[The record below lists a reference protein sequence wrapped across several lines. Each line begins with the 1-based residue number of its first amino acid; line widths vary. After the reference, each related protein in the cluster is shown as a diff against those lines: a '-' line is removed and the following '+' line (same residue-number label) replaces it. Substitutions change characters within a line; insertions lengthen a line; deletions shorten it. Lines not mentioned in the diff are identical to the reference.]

1 MRTGMETILVSDFHP
16 TCSYNLPQLYQYY
29 CSFVYNY
36 YMGIITEGVTNH
48 VRVDSITG
56 PHVSV
61 IIGFPQ
67 NHTRKSCNLTFGYND
82 TLQTSALSSREDGDE
97 IEYALHSIVAGQTY
111 AYSLE
116 CSVDIRVDGNVSEMK
131 FTDQGNFKAGMY

>member
-1 MRTGMETILVSDFHP
+1 M
-16 TCSYNLPQLYQYY
+16 
-29 CSFVYNY
+29 
-36 YMGIITEGVTNH
+36 TNH
-48 VRVDSITG
+48 VKVDSITG

-61 IIGFPQ
+61 VVRFPQ
-67 NHTRKSCNLTFGYND
+67 NHTSKRCNLTFGYND

-97 IEYALHSIVAGQTY
+97 IEYPLHSVVAGQTY

-116 CSVDIRVDGNVSEMK
+116 CSVDIIADGDVSEMK